1 MFHSII
7 SRIGWFVALWL
18 LQVLVFNHVHIFWVA
33 TPMPYV
39 YLLLIFPG
47 DTPRWAYVL
56 TGFLLGLLID
66 LFACTPGMAAASMTL
81 AGLLAPL
88 FLTLFAPADRDDEA
102 FLPSHK
108 TMKWGGFLRFAL
120 CTSFVHCLCF
130 FCLEAFSFF
139 DVEVLFINVAGSTL
153 LTTLFIAAL
162 ELIRER

>member
-1 MFHSII
+1 MFQTFI

-18 LQVLVFNHVHIFWVA
+18 LQVLVFNHVHIFGYA

-47 DTPRWAYVL
+47 DTPRWVYVL
-56 TGFLLGLLID
+56 TGFLMGLLID
-66 LFACTPGMAAASMTL
+66 LFASTPGMAAASMTL

-88 FLTLFAPADRDDEA
+88 SMNLFAPTDREDEA
-102 FLPSHK
+102 FLPSRK

-130 FCLEAFSFF
+130 FLLEAFSFF
-139 DVEVLFINVAGSTL
+139 DTEVLLINIAGSTL
-153 LTTLFIAAL
+153 LTTVFIAAL